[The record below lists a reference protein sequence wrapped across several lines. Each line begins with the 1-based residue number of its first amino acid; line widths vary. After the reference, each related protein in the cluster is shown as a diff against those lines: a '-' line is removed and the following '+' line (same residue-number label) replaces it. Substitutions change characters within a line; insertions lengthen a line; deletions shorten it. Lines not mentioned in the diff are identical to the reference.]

1 MIHVPA
7 IADLGLMEKETIE
20 KIAELKLELIALN
33 VSEAK
38 IKAAL
43 WATAALAILA
53 ALVLMP

>member
-1 MIHVPA
+1 MIHLPR
-7 IADLGLMEKETIE
+7 IADLSLMEKKTIE

-38 IKAAL
+38 IKAAIY
-43 WATAALAILA
+43 ATAALAILA

>member
-33 VSEAK
+33 VIEAK
-38 IKAAL
+38 IKAAIYS
-43 WATAALAILA
+43 TAALAILA

>member
-1 MIHVPA
+1 
-7 IADLGLMEKETIE
+7 MEKETIE